1 LGVLCALVDQDRRS
15 KQTIP
20 EPFDGKPGST
30 GRPKRYWL
38 EHGKEIL
45 ELRSGVVVVGRSSS
59 CQIVLDDAMVS
70 RRHARLSLG
79 PDGVSVEDCE
89 SVNGVFVNSRRV
101 RGSQRLKEG
110 DHVQIGTQEFVLR
123 SAEQV
128 DLRSG
133 ERLSA
138 ETLHSIPVAP
148 MFAGKPSLSAMTEA
162 ETTFSAHTLDLLGGV
177 ADKVLA
183 LGRGEDAEKVLST
196 TLGNL
201 LVEVRSKGA
210 AAAPNEVFEKAAAY
224 AVRLAEATGKGKWV
238 DYAIELYS
246 LLERQ
251 LPALVVDHLYEVLR
265 RASSINLNALRA
277 YLDVLRASQASY
289 GPSERFVLQR
299 LEGLERIAALR

>member
-1 LGVLCALVDQDRRS
+1 
-15 KQTIP
+15 
-20 EPFDGKPGST
+20 
-30 GRPKRYWL
+30 
-38 EHGKEIL
+38 
-45 ELRSGVVVVGRSSS
+45 
-59 CQIVLDDAMVS
+59 
-70 RRHARLSLG
+70 
-79 PDGVSVEDCE
+79 
-89 SVNGVFVNSRRV
+89 
-101 RGSQRLKEG
+101 
-110 DHVQIGTQEFVLR
+110 
-123 SAEQV
+123 
-128 DLRSG
+128 
-133 ERLSA
+133 
-138 ETLHSIPVAP
+138 
-148 MFAGKPSLSAMTEA
+148 
-162 ETTFSAHTLDLLGGV
+162 V